1 MRQNENNIKDLMQK
15 IKTTNY
21 QLLLKLTMKNFIL
34 KQGKILAA
42 IPFIILLSS
51 CQNISSK
58 STNNIASAADE
69 ESKTIVSTY
78 SGGQVTLK
86 DVNFELEKLVAKNE
100 KLKGLTFDK
109 LSQEQKEAVIKEVII
124 KEIAFKEAKKRN
136 LDKDKDY
143 QEALKNFE
151 SELLKQK
158 LIFALAKEATDEKN
172 VKKNYDELAAKL
184 KDKKDIRISYISVK
198 TAKEAEVLDQVLS
211 KHPNSFASQAKKKSL
226 DREVA
231 KKGGD
236 LGFVMEDSLPSE
248 IVKQVKTMNKGQVS
262 KPIQLSNGK
271 WAIIKFE
278 DERPAEISPYEK
290 VKDALAQ
297 NLAKKAIED
306 FVSQSFEKAKMS
318 ILVK

>member
-1 MRQNENNIKDLMQK
+1 MKKHL
-15 IKTTNY
+15 TT
-21 QLLLKLTMKNFIL
+21 LSL
-34 KQGKILAA
+34 ILA
-42 IPFIILLSS
+42 LSS
-51 CQNISSK
+51 CQNSFNSKVSSK
-58 STNNIASAADE
+58 EGSANDPA
-69 ESKTIVSTY
+69 KTIVSTY
-78 SGGQVTLK
+78 SSGKVTLK
-86 DVNFELEKLVAKNE
+86 DVNFELEKLIAKNE

-109 LSQEQKEAVIKEVII
+109 LNQEQKEAVIKEVII
-124 KEIAFKEAKKRN
+124 KEVAHKEAKKRK
-136 LDKDKDY
+136 LDKDRDY
-143 QEALKNFE
+143 QDALKNFE

-158 LIFALAKEATDEKN
+158 LVFALAKEAADEKN

-184 KDKKDIRISYISVK
+184 KDKKDIKISYIAVK
-198 TAKEAEVLDQVLS
+198 TAQEAEVLVQVLV

-248 IVKQVKTMNKGQVS
+248 IVKQAKTMSKGQVS

-271 WAIIKFE
+271 WAIIKLE
-278 DERPAEISPYEK
+278 DERPAEIAPYEK

-306 FVSQSFEKAKMS
+306 FVSQSLEKAQIS